1 MEPAMKRALP
11 QSRFLVGL
19 IVGIEGL
26 AVWVVAIF
34 LASYSATGSITW
46 PGADLYTTSIGTMSA
61 WISSPGFGGY
71 ELLAYFG
78 LVVSVFGPGWFWV
91 GKSVIER
98 DPGRRGVPREAA
110 IQGIA
115 NRDQGGFED
124 EVNWIPASEIAA
136 DSTDEADYGKPSW
149 ATKVIDTDQSSRPD
163 AIEQR
168 LAAGDFFRGSGA
180 KGKPGDADDEREN
193 ANEYGAWSFGAPTDE

>member
-1 MEPAMKRALP
+1 MKHALP

-46 PGADLYTTSIGTMSA
+46 PGADMYTTSAGTMSA
-61 WISSPGFGGY
+61 WVSSPGFGGY

-78 LVVSVFGPGWFWV
+78 LLVAVAGPGWFWV
-91 GKSVIER
+91 GKSVMNR
-98 DPGRRGVPREAA
+98 MQGRRTPGMAA
-110 IQGIA
+110 IQGA
-115 NRDQGGFED
+115 AGRDRAGIED
-124 EVNWIPASEIAA
+124 EVDWIPATEIAS
-136 DSTDEADYGKPSW
+136 DSNDEADSGRPSW
-149 ATKVIDTDQSSRPD
+149 ATKVIDADQSSRPD

-168 LAAGDFFRGSGA
+168 LASGDFFRGSGA
-180 KGKPGDADDEREN
+180 KGRTVNADDPEREN
-193 ANEYGAWSFGAPTDE
+193 ANGGDSWSFGAATDE

>member
-1 MEPAMKRALP
+1 MKRALP

-46 PGADLYTTSIGTMSA
+46 PGADMYTTSAGTMSA
-61 WISSPGFGGY
+61 WVSSPGFGGY

-78 LVVSVFGPGWFWV
+78 LFVAVSGPGWFWG
-91 GKSVIER
+91 GKSVIDR
-98 DPGRRGVPREAA
+98 LQGRRTPGMAA
-110 IQGIA
+110 MQWTA
-115 NRDQGGFED
+115 SRDRGGLED
-124 EVNWIPASEIAA
+124 EVDWIPATEIASDPNDAA
-136 DSTDEADYGKPSW
+136 DSGRPSW
-149 ATKVIDTDQSSRPD
+149 ATKVIDTDQFAQPD

-180 KGKPGDADDEREN
+180 RGKTVNADDPDREN
-193 ANEYGAWSFGAPTDE
+193 ANGGDSWSFGAATDE